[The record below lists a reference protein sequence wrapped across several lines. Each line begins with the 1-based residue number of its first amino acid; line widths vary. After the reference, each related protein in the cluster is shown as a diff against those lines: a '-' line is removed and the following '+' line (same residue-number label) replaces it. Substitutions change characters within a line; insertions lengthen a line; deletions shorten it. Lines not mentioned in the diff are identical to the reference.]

1 MPRMPE
7 DETIIGAWWES
18 SVVGVAIV
26 DKDGAFLRAN
36 PTLCRFLQ
44 YTESELARRRFQD
57 LTHPDDLGD
66 DVAMARDV
74 ADGRI
79 EGYDMAKR
87 YLTKRGAVVWANL
100 RVVALLDGAGGFV
113 AFLSQVSPAAPA
125 EEPAS
130 QRPAKRSFSWLKD
143 YWVQI
148 MMAIGAVATI
158 IAQIL
163 DQLRKH

>member
-1 MPRMPE
+1 
-7 DETIIGAWWES
+7 
-18 SVVGVAIV
+18 
-26 DKDGAFLRAN
+26 
-36 PTLCRFLQ
+36 
-44 YTESELARRRFQD
+44 
-57 LTHPDDLGD
+57 
-66 DVAMARDV
+66 MARDV

-100 RVVALLDGAGGFV
+100 RVVALVDGAGGFV

-125 EEPAS
+125 EEPTT
-130 QRPAKRSFSWLKD
+130 QRPAKRSFGWLKD